1 MTALGSN
8 QQLVIQI
15 VQELSNDD
23 FKVLSPALR
32 AVGNFMLAEN
42 NNKIAENFLFHGVLD
57 KFDSLLMNTN
67 VNIIKETL
75 WSLSNLAAGNS
86 ENISRLFANDRII
99 SRLAALINNNPN
111 NNVDIKKEALWV
123 ITNALTCCD
132 SHTYWEILD
141 SSKDFIIDGL
151 INALHLTDD
160 KLIGN
165 VLETFLR
172 ILKFLEIDTQGYQ
185 NMCDILE
192 NKDILS
198 RLERIQTLPNTKN
211 YQMAD
216 KIVS

>member
-1 MTALGSN
+1 MTSLGGN

-32 AVGNFMLAEN
+32 AVGNFMSAE

-57 KFDSLLMNTN
+57 KFDSLLMNNN

-75 WSLSNLAAGNS
+75 WSLSNLAAGSS
-86 ENISRLFANDRII
+86 ENISRLFSNDRII
-99 SRLAALINNNPN
+99 SRLAVLINSPSI
-111 NNVDIKKEALWV
+111 DIKKEAIWV
-123 ITNALTCCD
+123 ITNSLTCCD

-151 INALHLTDD
+151 INALHLTDE

-165 VLETFLR
+165 VLETFER
-172 ILKFLEIDTQGYQ
+172 ILEFHLEIDTQGYQ

-216 KIVS
+216 KTVV